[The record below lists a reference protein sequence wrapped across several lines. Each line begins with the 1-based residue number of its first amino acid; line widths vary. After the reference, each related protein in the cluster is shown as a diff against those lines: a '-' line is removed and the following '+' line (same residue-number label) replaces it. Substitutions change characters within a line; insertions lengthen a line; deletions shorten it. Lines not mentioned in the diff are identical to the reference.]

1 MQSRSKIKNAP
12 LFGLVVLAGLAGL
25 ATLLDWQPASADTH
39 RESGPPGSG
48 LSIAIGQLPRPVATV
63 REGAADGDAAIDFG
77 HLQAAMAG
85 LDCSRLQLVEQ
96 PRTGSVE
103 LRGHVPAADLAAD
116 LVAAS
121 QRLAGEDARVIGNLL
136 VLPPPLCGVLD
147 SVEAMGLPQSG
158 DQWNDPLAV
167 GERAWADMPRAFDG
181 QVAMFRFQAPD
192 YDAHI
197 YVDYFDSNGNV
208 LHLMPSDFRTG
219 NRFDA
224 KSQFGIGDTVRDPRL
239 FFSSPL
245 GLDIALVIATN
256 EPLYE
261 GIRPATENA
270 RDYLSWLSNRV
281 RARQAENLGFRGE
294 WVFALI
300 LTEPG

>member
-1 MQSRSKIKNAP
+1 MQTRSKFRNAP
-12 LFGLVVLAGLAGL
+12 VFGLAILAGLAGL
-25 ATLLDWQPASADTH
+25 GTLLDLRPASADAH
-39 RESGPPGSG
+39 KDAERPGSG
-48 LSIAIGQLPRPVATV
+48 LSIAIGQLPPPEDAD
-63 REGAADGDAAIDFG
+63 REGAANGDAAVYPG
-77 HLQAAMAG
+77 QLEAALAG
-85 LDCSRLQLVEQ
+85 LDCSRLQLVEM
-96 PRTGSVE
+96 PRAGHVE
-103 LRGHVPAADLAAD
+103 LRGHVPAAELAAD

-121 QRLAGEDARVIGNLL
+121 QRLVGDDTRVIGNLL
-136 VLPPPLCGVLD
+136 VLPPPLCTVLD
-147 SVEAMGLPQSG
+147 AVEAMGLPQSG

-197 YVDYFDSNGNV
+197 YVDYFDSDGNV
-208 LHLMPSDFRTG
+208 VHLMPSDFRTA
-219 NRFDA
+219 NRFEAEA
-224 KSQFGIGDTVRDPRL
+224 KFGIGDTVRDPRL

-256 EPLYE
+256 EPLY
-261 GIRPATENA
+261 GGLRPAVEDA

-281 RARQAENLGFRGE
+281 RARRAENLGFRGE